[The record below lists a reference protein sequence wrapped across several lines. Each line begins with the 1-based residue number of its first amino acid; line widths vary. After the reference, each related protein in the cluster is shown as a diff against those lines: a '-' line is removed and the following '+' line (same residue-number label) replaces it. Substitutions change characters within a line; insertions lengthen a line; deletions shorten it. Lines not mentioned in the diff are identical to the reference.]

1 MGDKLAPL
9 NKTSWYSSAWLIG
22 EAALAFKEHSLAL
35 FPIPAVSPQVIALT
49 LAPPEPLKTP
59 MGDRLFRQRVDMCC
73 RAEPVDLKAL
83 TEPPLNALADLLAFH
98 TLRPVAV
105 QQGPFTT
112 APPGVT
118 EGSHR
123 SIGFGTLGYG
133 THETPVIIP
142 SDIPATT
149 AQLLESQNPTQSE
162 RLLCA
167 MRWLRRSFLAT
178 DPFLEFSALA
188 FGLEAIGSLF
198 PSVPG
203 GPDTSMRRV
212 GGFALTVPQI
222 TKLRWTRFTGLR
234 NKLFH
239 GGISET
245 SQSSEIVVRASPI
258 ARLVL
263 IAALRTT
270 LCLPPDGTPELP
282 RLPDGYFTDERLEV
296 NNIVRGQP
304 PDAL

>member
-112 APPGVT
+112 APPQVSLRVLTGVLALVHSGMGLT
-118 EGSHR
+118 RLLSSFPQTSLLRPLSFLNHKIRLKANASFARCVGSDGL
-123 SIGFGTLGYG
+123 SLPP
-133 THETPVIIP
+133 TP
-142 SDIPATT
+142 SWSS
-149 AQLLESQNPTQSE
+149 QLLP
-162 RLLCA
+162 
-167 MRWLRRSFLAT
+167 LA
-178 DPFLEFSALA
+178 LK
-188 FGLEAIGSLF
+188 
-198 PSVPG
+198 
-203 GPDTSMRRV
+203 R
-212 GGFALTVPQI
+212 
-222 TKLRWTRFTGLR
+222 
-234 NKLFH
+234 
-239 GGISET
+239 
-245 SQSSEIVVRASPI
+245 
-258 ARLVL
+258 
-263 IAALRTT
+263 
-270 LCLPPDGTPELP
+270 
-282 RLPDGYFTDERLEV
+282 
-296 NNIVRGQP
+296 
-304 PDAL
+304 